1 MVSAAACVVSLHANA
16 PSQCCQQELWQAN
29 RNLCDLQMMPGLPTR
44 PAFFDIDIDC
54 ETGKV
59 LGLS

>member
-1 MVSAAACVVSLHANA
+1 MQQPVWSPCMLNDL
-16 PSQCCQQELWQAN
+16 SQCCQRSCRAYSEF
-29 RNLCDLQMMPGLPTR
+29 CDLQMMPGLPTR